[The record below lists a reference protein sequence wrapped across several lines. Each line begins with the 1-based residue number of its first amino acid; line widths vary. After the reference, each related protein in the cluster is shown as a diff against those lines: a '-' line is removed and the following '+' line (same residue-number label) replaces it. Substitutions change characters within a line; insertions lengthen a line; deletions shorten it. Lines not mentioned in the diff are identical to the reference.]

1 MERYVCIHGHFYQP
15 PRENAWLE
23 TVELQDSAYPYHD
36 WNKRITA
43 ECYAPNSVARIL
55 DDQSRIVQLVNNY
68 ARISFNVGPTLLQ
81 WLENNETEVYE
92 AILTADRQSMENFGG
107 HGSAIA
113 QPYNHM
119 ILPLAN
125 RRDRRTQVI
134 WGIRDFERRFKRRPE
149 GIWLPETAV
158 DLETLEIF
166 ADEEIRFTIL
176 APHQATRTRR
186 AGARLWQDVTGAKID
201 PTRAYSQR
209 LPSGK
214 AIALFFYDGPI
225 ARAVAFEGLLTRGET
240 FAGRLVEAFSDE
252 RSWPQLVH
260 IATDG
265 ESYGHHHRFGDMAL
279 AYALN
284 HIESRKLARLTNYG
298 EYLAR
303 HPATQEVEI
312 IEKSSWSCF
321 HGIDRWWSNCGCN
334 TGAHAHWNQD
344 WRTPLRNAL
353 DWLRDSVVTP
363 FQTKGSNLFKDPW
376 IARNDYI
383 DVVHNR
389 SPEIVEEFFAR
400 HATGPLDRC
409 ARITAL
415 KLLELQRHAMLMY
428 TSCGWFFDDLSGIE
442 SGQIIQYAARVVQL
456 AEELF
461 GESQESQFVEKL
473 ALAKS
478 NLMDWGDGR
487 HIYNELVRSSRV
499 DWERIGAHYAV
510 RSLFESYPDE
520 TSIYCYRAERENY
533 QVLNAGTAKLAVGRV
548 KLTSEITQESSVVSF
563 GVLHMG
569 DHNVN
574 AAVQE
579 SMPDELYRIMLR
591 ELMDPFSRADF
602 AEVIR
607 IMDRCLGESNYSL
620 RSLFREEQR
629 NVLESVLA
637 SALGQSE
644 TLYRQV
650 YEQRAPI
657 MRYLTDLNIPLPRA
671 FTASAAFVLNADLRR
686 ALQETEINPK
696 RVITLL
702 NAAKSEGIALDTAT
716 LEFAYRQNLERLA
729 DCIAKSPSAPA
740 LGKLREATGLLVG
753 LPFTVDLW
761 RVQNI
766 FYVLMQSVYP
776 KMQKHKT
783 EGDQTAQEWVMHFE
797 DLAKKLAIKLPASG
811 S

>member
-1 MERYVCIHGHFYQP
+1 
-15 PRENAWLE
+15 
-23 TVELQDSAYPYHD
+23 
-36 WNKRITA
+36 
-43 ECYAPNSVARIL
+43 
-55 DDQSRIVQLVNNY
+55 
-68 ARISFNVGPTLLQ
+68 
-81 WLENNETEVYE
+81 
-92 AILTADRQSMENFGG
+92 
-107 HGSAIA
+107 
-113 QPYNHM
+113 
-119 ILPLAN
+119 
-125 RRDRRTQVI
+125 
-134 WGIRDFERRFKRRPE
+134 
-149 GIWLPETAV
+149 
-158 DLETLEIF
+158 
-166 ADEEIRFTIL
+166 
-176 APHQATRTRR
+176 
-186 AGARLWQDVTGAKID
+186 
-201 PTRAYSQR
+201 
-209 LPSGK
+209 
-214 AIALFFYDGPI
+214 
-225 ARAVAFEGLLTRGET
+225 VAFEGLLTRGEN
-240 FAGRLVEAFSDE
+240 FAGRLVEAFSDQ

-284 HIESRKLARLTNYG
+284 HIESKKLARLTNYG

-303 HPATQEVEI
+303 HPATQQVEI
-312 IEKSSWSCF
+312 TEKSSWSCF

-334 TGAHAHWNQD
+334 TGGQAHWNQE
-344 WRTPLRNAL
+344 WRTPLRDAL
-353 DWLRDSVVTP
+353 DWLRDSLSPP
-363 FQTKGSNLFKDPW
+363 FETKGRNLFKDPW
-376 IARNDYI
+376 SARNDYI

-389 SPEIVEEFFAR
+389 SPEIIEAFFAR
-400 HATGPLDRC
+400 HATGPLDPSG
-409 ARITAL
+409 RITAL

-442 SGQIIQYAARVVQL
+442 TVQIIQYAARVVQL

-478 NLMDWGDGR
+478 NLMDRGDGR

-533 QVLNAGTAKLAVGRV
+533 QVFNAGTARLAVGRV
-548 KLTSEITQESSVVSF
+548 RLTSEITRESSFMSF

-574 AAVQE
+574 GAVQE
-579 SMPDELYRIMLR
+579 SMPDKLYQILLR
-591 ELMDPFSRADF
+591 ELVDPFSRADF

-607 IMDRCLGESNYSL
+607 VMDRCLGESNYSL
-620 RSLFREEQR
+620 RSLFHEERR

-644 TLYRQV
+644 TLYRQL

-657 MRYLTDLNIPLPRA
+657 MRYLTDLNIPLPKA
-671 FTASAAFVLNADLRR
+671 FTAAAAFVLNGDLRR
-686 ALQETEINPK
+686 ALQDKEINPE
-696 RVITLL
+696 RVTTLL
-702 NAAKSEGIALDTAT
+702 NSAESEGIALDTAT
-716 LEFAYRQNLERLA
+716 LEFAYRKTLESLAGNL
-729 DCIAKSPSAPA
+729 AKTPSAPA
-740 LGKLREATGLLVG
+740 LGKLREATGLLVR
-753 LPFTVDLW
+753 LPFAVDLW

-776 KMQKHKT
+776 MMQKHKMD
-783 EGDQTAQEWVMHFE
+783 GDQTAQEWVMLFE
-797 DLAKKLAIKLPASG
+797 DLAQKLAIKLPAFG